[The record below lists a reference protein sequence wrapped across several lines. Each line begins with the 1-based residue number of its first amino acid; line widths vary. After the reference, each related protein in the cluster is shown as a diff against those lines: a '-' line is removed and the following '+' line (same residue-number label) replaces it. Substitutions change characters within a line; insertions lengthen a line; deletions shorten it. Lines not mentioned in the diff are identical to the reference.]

1 MLANA
6 RSKGAARCSSA
17 DAEEE
22 GNGGY
27 HRKAQSDVCYDGVW
41 NLRETESAFDE
52 DAGRDEV
59 ESKRQ
64 AELVKHVKE
73 KVV

>member
-1 MLANA
+1 MIANA

-27 HRKAQSDVCYDGVW
+27 HRQAQSVICYDGVR
-41 NLRETESAFDE
+41 NLRETESAIDE
-52 DAGRDEV
+52 DAGRNEM
-59 ESKRQ
+59 EGKRQ